1 MQLGRQGLDGGVLVT
16 GKPAPGYIGQI
27 VASGLTWEKINTI
40 NIKNCN
46 STISI
51 A

>member
-27 VASGLTWEKINTI
+27 VASGLTWEKN
-40 NIKNCN
+40 KHHKYKKLQQFY
-46 STISI
+46 
-51 A
+51 